1 MQNSHNRAKG
11 TNEMIQTKQFSE
23 KLSSLA
29 NIDSKKFLSLRG
41 LHRELCQRYGKIS
54 LWSLHRRV
62 KDGLIVPNYIRTYNG
77 KVTKYCFHKDAVDAI
92 ASLIYMKPRKELKPK
107 EPEKFDFVEYFEN
120 LSKNETKKEDD
131 QEFDLVDYIKQSF
144 EKIK

>member
-1 MQNSHNRAKG
+1 MV
-11 TNEMIQTKQFSE
+11 QTKQFSNNSASLE
-23 KLSSLA
+23 DNNNNKKL
-29 NIDSKKFLSLRG
+29 LSLRG

-92 ASLIYMKPRKELKPK
+92 ASLIYIQPNIQPKKELNQEKP
-107 EPEKFDFVEYFEN
+107 ENFDFIKYFEN
-120 LSKNETKKEDD
+120 LSKQNETKKKDD
-131 QEFDLVDYIKQSF
+131 QKFDYVEYLNKLQAEIK
-144 EKIK
+144 